1 MSVVS
6 NSVYDY
12 REAGCHIFG
21 LYGALPNGKCEC
33 GDPECNPTSLYKH
46 PRVSAWQ
53 HVPFYSDEQ
62 FQCMIDVGHL
72 ETGFGVL
79 VRDLIIIDVDAR
91 NGGLES
97 YDRLCKDLNI
107 DFEEISG
114 FVVETGSQDGSLH
127 IYFKAQKPPVALVQ
141 NHPSYKG
148 IDFKNSGYVVGCG
161 SKHRSGFLYEAKK
174 GYPQDIQEAPIE
186 LIKLL
191 EKRSHYRAKNE
202 GVMID
207 VTIAELK
214 DVVMAIQN
222 PEGSHDTWLSVG
234 MGIHDVTSG
243 TQEGLELFDEWSQ
256 KFKGYNF
263 EELEHRWHT
272 FGKSENTISYG
283 TLLHLAKANGYVEP
297 VTFDASN
304 FVDDSPSQPQS
315 LDRMI
320 EHIDIRKPHGFVG
333 ILCEWINSQCRY
345 PRENLATA
353 AALYVV
359 SSLAG
364 MRVKDIDFGSAS
376 NLICFSVAGSGTG
389 KEAIYKS
396 VLECFRTAGIMAAVH
411 GGFKSQQEA
420 TRNLLR
426 HQASFYN
433 IDEMGI
439 ELTKVANASKRGG
452 TPYMEGL
459 IGFIMNAFTKTDGI
473 LPVTGDL
480 KEEMKEKIKSELQRI
495 YKKMDAD
502 GEDKHKAEEIRL
514 LEQLKQADEGIIN
527 PYLGLFGTTT
537 PSTFYDVIDENLA
550 TNGFVSRSIIFKEM
564 EDNPK
569 WKKNF
574 KAKPMDI
581 SLKLS
586 LASLYNGGESDSSVR
601 VEKIGNDIK
610 VVTTDDAK
618 EALYAIQEY
627 FHELAEQQKESTGLV
642 AIPRRGF
649 ELVLRVSL
657 IMAVGTGVRTLQDV
671 LYAFKLIKEDILFKI
686 EIANSNRET
695 TDKEERGSVLISSIL
710 SKLNTDEWVTLGQL
724 KDKIRKFDKSQIDE
738 AVEHLIKNKKIEK
751 FEELNPKNRKTTT
764 KLKLTA

>member
-1 MSVVS
+1 MIS
-6 NSVYDY
+6 NLVYDY
-12 REAGCHIFG
+12 REAGCHVFG
-21 LYGALPNGKCEC
+21 LYGALSNGKCEC
-33 GDPECNPTSLYKH
+33 GDTECNPMSLYKH

-53 HVPFYSDEQ
+53 HVPFYSEEQ

-72 ETGFGVL
+72 DSGFGVL

-97 YDRLCKDLNI
+97 YERLCSDLGI

-127 IYFKAQKPPVALVQ
+127 IYFKAPKPPIALVQ
-141 NHPSYKG
+141 THPNYKG

-161 SKHRSGFLYEAKK
+161 SRHRSGFLYEAKK
-174 GYPQDIQEAPIE
+174 GYPQDIDEAPIE

-191 EKRSHYRAKNE
+191 EKRQHYRAKND

-207 VTIAELK
+207 VKLDELRNIT
-214 DVVMAIQN
+214 MAIQN
-222 PEGSHDTWLSVG
+222 PEGEHSKWLAVG
-234 MGIHDVTSG
+234 MGLHDTTSG
-243 TQEGLELFDEWSQ
+243 GDEGLDLWIEWASNFPKFNADEMR
-256 KFKGYNF
+256 
-263 EELEHRWHT
+263 HRWDT
-272 FGKSENTISYG
+272 LGKGADVISFG
-283 TLLHLAKANGYVEP
+283 TLMHYAKQDGYEDP
-297 VTFDASN
+297 VTFDASG
-304 FVDDSPSQPQS
+304 FIDDTPVADKS
-315 LDRMI
+315 LEKMI

-333 ILCEWINSQCRY
+333 VLCDWINNQCRY

-364 MRVKDIDFGSAS
+364 MRVKDIDFGSAA

-396 VLECFRTAGIMAAVH
+396 VLECFKTAGIMAAVH

-480 KEEMKEKIKSELQRI
+480 KEEMKEKIKLELQRV
-495 YKKMDAD
+495 YKKMDD
-502 GEDKHKAEEIRL
+502 EGEDKHKAEEIRL
-514 LEQLKQADEGIIN
+514 IEQLKQADDGIVN

-537 PSTFYDVIDENLA
+537 PSTFYDVIDENLS
-550 TNGFVSRSIIFKEM
+550 TNGFVSRSIIFKEK

-574 KAKPMDI
+574 KALPMDI
-581 SLKLS
+581 GLKVS
-586 LASLYNGGESDSSVR
+586 LASLYSGGDSESNAR
-601 VEKIGNDIK
+601 IEKVGNEIK
-610 VVTTDDAK
+610 VVTANDAK
-618 EALYAIQEY
+618 DALYEIQEY
-627 FHELAEQQKESTGLV
+627 FHTLAEQQKESTGLV

-657 IMAVGTGVRTLQDV
+657 IMAVGTGIRTLQDV
-671 LYAFKLIKEDILFKI
+671 LYAFRLIKEDILFKI
-686 EIANSNRET
+686 ELANSNKET
-695 TDKEERGSVLISSIL
+695 KNKEELGDVLISSIL
-710 SKLNTDEWVTLGQL
+710 SKLDTVELITLGQL
-724 KDKIRKFDKSQIDE
+724 KNKIRKFTKSQIDE
-738 AVEHLIKNKKIEK
+738 AVEHLVKNKKIERI
-751 FEELNPKNRKTTT
+751 EELNPSNRKTTI